1 MSKISILYS
10 NIYEY
15 YYATNFFFLRP
26 VAATPTVANVAV
38 ESTSAFLLLSMS
50 LGAIVWLF
58 LPRKRLPRRAI
69 APLG

>member
-1 MSKISILYS
+1 MQPI
-10 NIYEY
+10 
-15 YYATNFFFLRP
+15 FFFLRP